1 MPGPYQHIQKYQNFF
16 GIDLKT
22 NDLEFQDEF
31 ATVADNVNF
40 SASGTLEKRKGY
52 FTHGTQG
59 AKFGIFTYNRVNSSG
74 VEVPEVIG
82 VSNSVQKL
90 VKATLQVSY
99 SGSQDIVQI
108 SIRFYP
114 DTGVYRCVIIEQFS
128 TVLDFSLGIGDQDPV
143 PVTVGNL
150 VSQIN
155 AIANFSASASGDTGI
170 PASFLN
176 PIDLQDLTG
185 GPVSTYAR
193 YWSSLNVS
201 SQTGKAGPLQG
212 SETNKN
218 QDNFENVTS
227 VQLQNC
233 IYFSNG
239 YDPVLKYDG
248 QNVYRAGL
256 PPASDGSDGAY
267 TITAVGAAGPAAPP
281 KVYVWRQQFIQ
292 IDANGNFVEG
302 NTVYS
307 SEYSN
312 FLEPTAGTA
321 AAITVSNIQAGSG
334 FNTNCAIV
342 AGAQVIAG
350 GPGNKTITVDNGS
363 GGNHTM
369 KSGDTA
375 FFRDSVLGN
384 VTYPV
389 VSVATGTITVDSGG
403 AAVNV
408 ADNAVISNNLRI
420 KILRNQNTNVSA
432 SPPFTSPTLWFE
444 VVEIANNSFA
454 ATQVYSDVTPDAS
467 LVSQFI
473 EPATD
478 RSPPRPG
485 KYISSFLNLMVTAGN
500 LEAPNEVSFSDFAG
514 PEYFPLVANQFT
526 VSNTQ
531 GDIITGIHP
540 SSETF
545 LIFQRKGIHAVTGDI
560 PNQSFRVDN
569 ITQDIGCVAHA
580 TIEDVRGKIFFLS
593 EVGPRV
599 MAGNSLPVGLG
610 VAAGSQF
617 NSRVDPIF
625 NKKNRAESSILRT
638 KRAIARNDT
647 TGEKYI
653 IFIPAE
659 SSSGSN
665 NFTNI
670 NSIALVYDYTR
681 DSWVKWTNVD
691 FTGGITKID
700 DDMIFVSRKES
711 ALVGTINYYVSKM
724 HNSDQF
730 FDYQDHV
737 DPIDFDWRSKWEFMG
752 NAAVLK
758 NFQRIRIYSVED
770 IDSDVT
776 IGIETEKNFVAD
788 SVLSSC
794 SVTFEGNGY
803 GLSEYGASPYG
814 DPSNPDRK
822 HKLSNG
828 RVYSLR
834 IGLLNSQDQTN
845 VAITGYELEV
855 SLPYQPAFKR

>member
-22 NDLEFQDEF
+22 NDLEFQDQF

-82 VSNSVQKL
+82 VSNTVQKL

-99 SGSQDIVQI
+99 TGVQDIVQI

-114 DTGVYRCVIIEQFS
+114 DTSVYRCVIVEQFS
-128 TVLDFSLGIGDQDPV
+128 TVLDFSLGVGDQDPIA
-143 PVTVGNL
+143 VTIGNL
-150 VSQIN
+150 ASQIN
-155 AIANFSASASGDTGI
+155 AIANFSATISGDSSI
-170 PASFLN
+170 PASFLD
-176 PIDLQDLTG
+176 PIETEDLTA

-193 YWSSLNVS
+193 YWTTLNIS
-201 SQTGKAGPLQG
+201 PQTGKAGPLQG

-218 QDNFENVTS
+218 NDNFENVTS

-248 QNVYRAGL
+248 QNVYRAGIA
-256 PPASDGSDGAY
+256 PSSDEPEGTY
-267 TITAVGAAGPAAPP
+267 EVTATGTAAPSRI
-281 KVYVWRQQFIQ
+281 YIWREQFIQ
-292 IDANGNFVEG
+292 IDANGNFIEG

-307 SEYSN
+307 DEYNLADPSG
-312 FLEPTAGTA
+312 GTPV
-321 AAITVSNIQAGSG
+321 TVTLQNIQAGSG
-334 FNTNCAIV
+334 YNTNCAVVSASGTGTVIPV
-342 AGAQVIAG
+342 TAG
-350 GPGNKTITVDNGS
+350 
-363 GGNHTM
+363 HTM
-369 KSGDTA
+369 KAGDTA
-375 FFRDSVLGN
+375 FLYDTAATPSPAY
-384 VTYPV
+384 VTRTV
-389 VSVATGTITVDSGG
+389 VSVAPTSITVDSSVGYSNS
-403 AAVNV
+403 ATN
-408 ADNAVISNNLRI
+408 NRNIISNNLRI
-420 KILRNQNTNVSA
+420 KVLRNQNTGQ
-432 SPPFTSPTLWFE
+432 SPTLWFE
-444 VVEIANNSFA
+444 VAEIPNNSFA
-454 ATQVYSDVTPDAS
+454 ATSTYTDVTPDAS

-485 KYISSFLNLMVTAGN
+485 KYISSFLNLLVTAGN
-500 LEAPNEVSFSDFAG
+500 IEAPNEVSFSDFAG
-514 PEYFPLVANQFT
+514 PEYFPLVSNQFT

-545 LIFQRKGIHAVTGDI
+545 LIFQKKGIHAVTGDI
-560 PNQSFRVDN
+560 PNQSFRVDT

-610 VAAGSQF
+610 QAAGSQF

-625 NKKNRAESSILRT
+625 NKKERSETSILRS
-638 KRAIARNDT
+638 KRAVARNDT

-659 SSSGSN
+659 SLSGSN
-665 NFTNI
+665 KFSNT

-681 DSWVKWTNVD
+681 DSWVRWTNVD

-700 DDMIFVSRKES
+700 DDMLFVSRSES
-711 ALVGTINYYVSKM
+711 SVVGTLSYYVKKM

-737 DPIDFDWRSKWEFMG
+737 DPIEFNWRSKWEFMG

-758 NFQRIRIYSVED
+758 NFQRIRIYSVEA

-776 IGIETEKNFVAD
+776 IGIETEKNFISD
-788 SVLSSC
+788 DILSSC
-794 SVTFEGNGY
+794 SVLFEGNGY
-803 GLSEYGASPYG
+803 GLNEYGTAPYG
-814 DPSNPDRK
+814 DLSNPDRK

-834 IGLLNSQDQTN
+834 IGLVNSQEQTN
-845 VAITGYELEV
+845 VAITGYELEM

>member
-31 ATVADNVNF
+31 ATVANNVNF
-40 SASGTLEKRKGY
+40 TASGTLEKRKGY

-74 VEVPEVIG
+74 VEVPEVLG
-82 VSNSVQKL
+82 VSNTIQKL
-90 VKATLQVSY
+90 NKVSLQVTY
-99 SGSQDIVQI
+99 SGSADIVLMTL
-108 SIRFYP
+108 RFFP
-114 DTGVYRCVIIEQFS
+114 DTGVYRCVLVEQFS
-128 TVLDFSLGIGDQDPV
+128 TVLDYSLGVGDTDPG
-143 PVTVGNL
+143 PISITNL
-150 VSQIN
+150 AAAIN
-155 AIANFSASASGDTGI
+155 AVTGFSATISGDGSV
-170 PASFLN
+170 PASFLD
-176 PIDLQDLTG
+176 PVDSEDLTG
-185 GPVSTYAR
+185 ASVTTYAR

-201 SQTGKAGPLQG
+201 AQTGKAGPLQG

-256 PPASDGSDGAY
+256 PPASDGSDGTY
-267 TITAVGAAGPAAPP
+267 SISVLGTAGPATPP
-281 KVYVWRQQFIQ
+281 KVYVWRQQFLQ
-292 IDANGNFVEG
+292 IDANGNYVEA

-312 FLEPTAGTA
+312 FLEPTGGTPA
-321 AAITVSNIQAGSG
+321 TVTVANIQAGSG

-342 AGAQVIAG
+342 AGAQSIAAG
-350 GPGNKTITVDNGS
+350 AGNKTITVDNGS
-363 GGNHTM
+363 GGAHTM
-369 KSGDTA
+369 KAGDTA
-375 FFRDSVLGN
+375 FFNDTVLGN

-389 VSVATGTITVDSGG
+389 VSVASGTITVNSSG

-432 SPPFTSPTLWFE
+432 APPYTSPTLWFE

-454 ATQVYSDVTPDAS
+454 ATQNYSDVTPDAS
-467 LVSQFI
+467 LFTQFI

-500 LEAPNEVSFSDFAG
+500 LQSPNEVSFSDFSG
-514 PEYFPLVANQFT
+514 PEYFPLVSNQFT
-526 VSNTQ
+526 VGNTQ

-593 EVGPRV
+593 EAGPRI
-599 MAGNSLPVGLG
+599 MAGNSLPMGLG
-610 VAAGSQF
+610 AAGGSQF

-625 NKKNRAESSILRT
+625 NKKERT
-638 KRAIARNDT
+638 STSVLKVKRAVSRNDT

-653 IFIPAE
+653 LFIPAE
-659 SSSGSN
+659 GSSGGNSYSN
-665 NFTNI
+665 S

-681 DSWVKWTNVD
+681 DSWVRWTNVD

-700 DDMIFVSRKES
+700 DDMLFVTRKETGVS
-711 ALVGTINYYVSKM
+711 GVISYYVGKM

-730 FDYQDHV
+730 FDYQDHTG
-737 DPIDFDWRSKWEFMG
+737 PIDFAWRSKWEFMG

-758 NFQRIRIYSVED
+758 NFQRIRIYSVEA

-776 IGIETEKNFVAD
+776 IGIETERNFIAD
-788 SVLSSC
+788 DILSTC
-794 SVTFEGNGY
+794 SVTFEGSGY
-803 GLSEYGASPYG
+803 GLSEYGTAPYG
-814 DPSNPDRK
+814 DPANPDRK

-834 IGLLNSQDQTN
+834 VGLVNDQEQTN

>member
-82 VSNSVQKL
+82 VSNSVKKL
-90 VKATLQVSY
+90 NKVSLQVTY
-99 SGSQDIVQI
+99 SGASAI
-108 SIRFYP
+108 STLTIRFFP
-114 DTGVYRCVIIEQFS
+114 DTSVYRCVITEQFN
-128 TVLDFSLGIGDQDPV
+128 TVLDFSLGVGDQDNV
-143 PVTVGNL
+143 PVTITNL
-150 VSQIN
+150 VSAIN
-155 AIANFSASASGDTGI
+155 AIANFSATVTGDGST

-176 PIDLQDLTG
+176 PLEAQDLTG
-185 GPVSTYAR
+185 APVSTYAR
-193 YWSSLNVS
+193 YWSSLNTS
-201 SQTGKAGPLQG
+201 PQTGKAGPLQG

-218 QDNFENVTS
+218 EENFENVTA

-239 YDPVLKYDG
+239 YDPILKYDG
-248 QNVYRAGL
+248 QNVYKAGIA
-256 PPASDGSDGAY
+256 PASDGSDGTYA
-267 TITAVGAAGPAAPP
+267 ITATGTAGPVGPTPP
-281 KVYVWRQQFIQ
+281 PNVYVWRQQFIQ

-307 SEYSN
+307 SEYN
-312 FLEPTAGTA
+312 YAEPTGGTPA
-321 AAITVSNIQAGSG
+321 TVTLANIQAGSG
-334 FNTNCAIV
+334 YNTNCAIITASGTGTV
-342 AGAQVIAG
+342 IPVTAG
-350 GPGNKTITVDNGS
+350 
-363 GGNHTM
+363 HTM
-369 KSGDTA
+369 KAGDTA
-375 FFRDSVLGN
+375 FLYDTVSATY
-384 VTYPV
+384 VTRTV
-389 VSVATGTITVDSGG
+389 VSVANASVTVGSSVGYS
-403 AAVNV
+403 NTTT
-408 ADNAVISNNLRI
+408 NNQNVISNNLRI
-420 KILRNQNTNVSA
+420 KVLRNQNT
-432 SPPFTSPTLWFE
+432 TGSPTLWFE
-444 VVEIANNSFA
+444 VAEVPNNSFA
-454 ATQVYSDVTPDAS
+454 ATSAYSDVTPDAS

-485 KYISSFLNLMVTAGN
+485 KYISSYLNLMVTAGSISS
-500 LEAPNEVSFSDFAG
+500 PNEVSFSDFAG
-514 PEYFPLVANQFT
+514 PEYFPLVSNQFT
-526 VSNTQ
+526 VNNTQ

-545 LIFQRKGIHAVTGDI
+545 LIFQRRGIHAVTGDV
-560 PNQSFRVDN
+560 PNQSFRVDT
-569 ITQDIGCVAHA
+569 ITQDVGCIAHS

-599 MAGNSLPVGLG
+599 MAGNSLPMGLG
-610 VAAGSQF
+610 VAPGSQF

-625 NKKNRAESSILRT
+625 NRRERTSSSVLRL
-638 KRAIARNDT
+638 KRAVGRNDT

-659 SSSGSN
+659 SSSGGNSFSN
-665 NFTNI
+665 S

-691 FTGGITKID
+691 FTGGMTKID
-700 DDMIFVSRKES
+700 DDMLFVSRKETGV
-711 ALVGTINYYVSKM
+711 VGTIAYYVGKI

-730 FDYQDHV
+730 FDYQDHTGPV
-737 DPIDFDWRSKWEFMG
+737 EFTWRSKWEFMG

-758 NFQRIRIYSVED
+758 NFQRIRIYSVEAVD
-770 IDSDVT
+770 TDVT
-776 IGIETEKNFVAD
+776 IGIETERNFIAD
-788 SVLSSC
+788 DILSTC

-803 GLSEYGASPYG
+803 GLSEYGTAPYG
-814 DPSNPDRK
+814 DPANPDRK

-834 IGLLNSQDQTN
+834 VGLVNDEEQTN
-845 VAITGYELEV
+845 VAVTGYELEL